1 MSVRNAEYPR
11 PKHFLVHLSDTH
23 LVAQGELYDA
33 VDAST
38 RLREVLSGIVA
49 SGARPDGLIFTGDLT
64 DQGHPDAY
72 AELKAIVEPVAAE
85 IDAQV
90 VWAMG
95 NHDDRPTFRSL
106 LLGED
111 ATDHPVDNVY
121 DLDGLRVITLD
132 SSVPG
137 HHYGE
142 ISDRQLDWLRTELTV
157 PAPDGTIL
165 ALHHPPV
172 PCIQDL
178 AVLVELRDQSR
189 LADVL
194 RGSDVRAILAG
205 HLHYST
211 TATFAGIPV
220 SVASSTCYT
229 QDLNVEVGGQRGRD
243 GAQGCNLVHV
253 YDETIVHSVVPLGAH
268 VTVGEPVDAAEG
280 ARRLSAAGIRILE
293 SEKAA
298 RSII

>member
-1 MSVRNAEYPR
+1 MSVRHAEYPH
-11 PKHFLVHLSDTH
+11 PKHFLVHVSDTH
-23 LVAQGELYDA
+23 LVAEGDLYGA
-33 VDAST
+33 VDAEA
-38 RLREVLSGIVA
+38 RLREVLAGVEN
-49 SGARPDGLIFTGDLT
+49 SGARPQALIFTGDLT
-64 DQGHPDAY
+64 DGGEPDAY
-72 AELKAIVEPVAAE
+72 EKLKAIVESVAAGIGAE
-85 IDAQV
+85 VI
-90 VWAMG
+90 WAMG
-95 NHDDRPTFRSL
+95 NHDDREHFRTSL
-106 LLGED
+106 LNELPSQQ
-111 ATDHPVDNVY
+111 PVDRVY
-121 DLDGLRVITLD
+121 DVNGLRIITLD

-142 ISDRQLDWLRTELTV
+142 IADAQLDWLRTELAS

-178 AVLVELRDQSR
+178 AVSVELRDQSR

-194 RGSDVRAILAG
+194 RGSDVRSILAG

-211 TATFAGIPV
+211 MATFAGIPV

-253 YDETIVHSVVPLGAH
+253 YADTIVHSVVPIGAYPS
-268 VTVGEPVDAAEG
+268 VGEPVDAA
-280 ARRLSAAGIRILE
+280 AAAVKLAAAGIVV
-293 SEKAA
+293 SETLSTAG
-298 RSII
+298 S

>member
-1 MSVRNAEYPR
+1 
-11 PKHFLVHLSDTH
+11 
-23 LVAQGELYDA
+23 
-33 VDAST
+33 
-38 RLREVLSGIVA
+38 
-49 SGARPDGLIFTGDLT
+49 
-64 DQGHPDAY
+64 
-72 AELKAIVEPVAAE
+72 VEPVAAE

-90 VWAMG
+90 IWAMG
-95 NHDDRPTFRSL
+95 NHDDRSTFRSL

-142 ISDRQLDWLRTELTV
+142 ISDRQLDWLRSELAV

-194 RGSDVRAILAG
+194 RGSDVRAIHSG
-205 HLHYST
+205 VRGVVDVLHP
-211 TATFAGIPV
+211 G
-220 SVASSTCYT
+220 
-229 QDLNVEVGGQRGRD
+229 LERGSRW
-243 GAQGCNLVHV
+243 
-253 YDETIVHSVVPLGAH
+253 
-268 VTVGEPVDAAEG
+268 
-280 ARRLSAAGIRILE
+280 SAW
-293 SEKAA
+293 S
-298 RSII
+298 